1 MSPAVLQMLSTY
13 NCQTTGD
20 YENALKEI
28 IQEVALLGLW
38 RSKFFEHAAFYGGS
52 ALRILHGLERFSED
66 LDFSLLVPD
75 EDFLLTP
82 YLRAVAAEL
91 EGFGFEASVER
102 KSKRVHT
109 PIESAFIKA
118 GTQLHLLKIAV
129 PPKLTDKI
137 HQHKVMTIKLEVDTD
152 PPAGFETEVKTL
164 LQPIPFAVSC
174 YKPPYLFAGKIH
186 AILQRAWKQRV
197 KGRDY
202 FDFVW
207 YIARGIPCHLRHL
220 EMRLRQSGGWLEPRP
235 LEKSDLLSALELHFE
250 TLDQQA
256 AKRDVVPFLKD
267 PRQIDLWS
275 RDFFRSL
282 SSSLRVESA

>member
-1 MSPAVLQMLSTY
+1 MSPAILQMLSTY

-66 LDFSLLVPD
+66 LDFSLLAPD
-75 EDFLLTP
+75 DDFLLSP

-91 EGFGFEASVER
+91 EGFGFEVSVER
-102 KSKRVHT
+102 KSKRIHT
-109 PIESAFIKA
+109 PVESAFIKA
-118 GTQLHLLKIAV
+118 GTQLHFVKIAV
-129 PPKLTDKI
+129 PSMISERI

-152 PPAGFETEVKTL
+152 PPSGFETEVKTL
-164 LQPIPFAVSC
+164 LQPIPFTVSS
-174 YKPPYLFAGKIH
+174 YRPPYLFAGKIH

-207 YIARGIPCHLRHL
+207 YIARGIPCHLEHL
-220 EMRLRQSGGWLEPRP
+220 EMRLWQSGGWLEARA
-235 LEKSDLLSALELHFE
+235 LEESDLVSALEVQFKS
-250 TLDQQA
+250 LDLQA
-256 AKRDVVPFLKD
+256 AKRDVTPFLKD
-267 PRQIDLWS
+267 PDQIALWS
-275 RDFFRSL
+275 NDFFLSL
-282 SSSLRVESA
+282 LSSLRVESD